1 MAEYKVT
8 VSDALLSN
16 LLSGDKQ
23 GLGELVESV
32 LNQVLEAQAEEQLGA
47 GRYERREGRT
57 GYRNG
62 YRPRQLYSRVGPLTL
77 RVPQFRD
84 GGFSTEIFQ
93 RYQRFKQALVLAL
106 MEMVVNGVSTRK
118 VASITEKLCGASF
131 SKSTVSRLCAALD
144 VRVRAWNERPL
155 GRFPFLLLD
164 ALYVKVREDE
174 RIVTKAALLVSGVNA
189 EGYREVLGLKMGDSE
204 SEGFWRDL
212 FDELKNRGLHGVA
225 FVVSD
230 EHKGL
235 VSALRRS
242 FQGAVWQRCQVHF
255 IRNVLAHTPSRHRMA
270 MTEGLKRIFRA
281 ETASEARQKAHALM
295 DEMESKAPKAVACL
309 EEGLEDA
316 LAVLALPEKYRR
328 RLKSTNMQERLIQ
341 EIRRRERVIRI
352 FPNEDSAQR
361 LIGALLAEIHE
372 VWQERRYLEM
382 SDFHEWWE
390 AQQHSERKE
399 SKVVGID
406 H

>member
-1 MAEYKVT
+1 MAEYEIKV
-8 VSDALLSN
+8 SEALLSN
-16 LLSGDKQ
+16 LLSGGKE

-47 GRYERREGRT
+47 GRYERSEART

-62 YRPRQLYSRVGPLTL
+62 YRTRQLYSRVGPLTL

-84 GGFSTEIFQ
+84 GTFSTEIFQ
-93 RYQRFKQALVLAL
+93 RYQRSEQALVLAL

-118 VASITEKLCGASF
+118 VAKITEELCGTSF

-144 VRVRAWNERPL
+144 ARVRAWSEWPL
-155 GRFPFLLLD
+155 GRFPFLLVD
-164 ALYVKVREDE
+164 ALYVKAREDE
-174 RIVTKAALLVSGVNA
+174 RIVTKAALLVSGINA
-189 EGYREVLGLKMGDSE
+189 EGYRELLGLKMGDSE

-212 FDELKNRGLHGVA
+212 FDELKGRGLEGVA

-235 VSALRRS
+235 VGAVRRC

-255 IRNVLAHTPSRHRMA
+255 TRNVLAHTPSRHKAA
-270 MTEGLKRIFRA
+270 MTEGLKRVFRA
-281 ETASEARQKAHALM
+281 ETASEAREKAHALM
-295 DEMESKAPKAVACL
+295 DEMEGKAPKAVVCL
-309 EEGLEDA
+309 EEGLEDT
-316 LAVLALPEKYRR
+316 LAVLALSEKYRR
-328 RLKSTNMQERLIQ
+328 RLKSTNMQERLVQ
-341 EIRRRERVIRI
+341 EVRRRERVIRI
-352 FPNEDSAQR
+352 FPNEESAHR

-372 VWQERRYLEM
+372 EWQGRRYLDM

-390 AQQHSERKE
+390 AQQPSDQKE
-399 SKVVGID
+399 DKVVGID

>member
-1 MAEYKVT
+1 MAEYKIT
-8 VSDALLSN
+8 VNDTLLSN
-16 LLSGDKQ
+16 LLSGDRQ

-47 GRYERREGRT
+47 SRYERSEQRT

-62 YRPRQLYSRVGPLTL
+62 HRPRQLYTRVGPLTL

-84 GGFSTEIFQ
+84 GSFSTEIFQ
-93 RYQRFKQALVLAL
+93 RYQRSEQALVLAL
-106 MEMVVNGVSTRK
+106 MEMVLNGVSTRK
-118 VASITEKLCGASF
+118 VTRITEELCGTAF

-144 VRVRAWNERPL
+144 DRVRAFNERPL
-155 GRFPFLLLD
+155 GCFPFLLVD
-164 ALYVKVREDE
+164 ALYVKVREQE
-174 RIVTKAALLVSGVNA
+174 RVVTKAALLVSGINA
-189 EGYREVLGLKMGDSE
+189 EGYREVLGIRMGDSE

-212 FDELKNRGLHGVA
+212 FDWLKQRGLEGVA

-235 VSALRRS
+235 VNAIRRC
-242 FQGAVWQRCQVHF
+242 FQGAIWQRCQVHF
-255 IRNVLAHTPSRHRMA
+255 LRNVLTHTPARHKAA

-281 ETASEARQKAHALM
+281 ETAQEARQKTHALM
-295 DEMESKAPKAVACL
+295 DEKEDKAPKAVTCL

-316 LAVLALPEKYRR
+316 LAVMALPEKYRR

-341 EIRRRERVIRI
+341 EVRRRERVIRI
-352 FPNEDSAQR
+352 FPNEASAER

-372 VWQERRYLEM
+372 DWQDRRYLDM
-382 SDFHEWWE
+382 SVFDEWWE
-390 AQQHSERKE
+390 AQQALDQHRD
-399 SKVVGID
+399 KVVGID

>member
-1 MAEYKVT
+1 MAEYEIT

-16 LLSGDKQ
+16 LLSGGKE

-47 GRYERREGRT
+47 GRYERCEGRR

-62 YRPRQLYSRVGPLTL
+62 YRPRQLYSRVGPMVL

-84 GGFSTEIFQ
+84 GSFSTEIFQ
-93 RYQRFKQALVLAL
+93 RYQRSEQALVLAL

-118 VASITEKLCGASF
+118 VAKITEELCGTAF
-131 SKSTVSRLCAALD
+131 SKSTVSRLCAALEA
-144 VRVRAWNERPL
+144 RVRAWGERPL
-155 GRFPFLLLD
+155 GSFPLLLVD

-174 RIVTKAALLVSGVNA
+174 RVVTKAALLVSGVNA
-189 EGYREVLGLKMGDSE
+189 EGYREVLGLRLGDSE
-204 SEGFWRDL
+204 SEGFWRDM
-212 FDELKNRGLHGVA
+212 FDWLKGRGLHGVA

-235 VSALRRS
+235 VGAVRRC
-242 FQGAVWQRCQVHF
+242 FQGATWQRCQVHF
-255 IRNVLAHTPSRHRMA
+255 GRNVLSHTPSRHKA
-270 MTEGLKRIFRA
+270 ALAEGLKRVFRA
-281 ETASEARQKAHALM
+281 ESAKEAREKAHALM
-295 DEMESKAPKAVACL
+295 DEMESKAPRAVACL
-309 EEGLEDA
+309 EDGLEDA

-328 RLKSTNMQERLIQ
+328 RMKSTNMQERLIQ
-341 EIRRRERVIRI
+341 EVRRRERVIRI
-352 FPNEDSAQR
+352 FPNEASAER

-372 VWQERRYLEM
+372 EWQGRRYLDMDE
-382 SDFHEWWE
+382 FHEWWE
-390 AQQHSERKE
+390 AQRPADHEE
-399 SKVVGID
+399 ENAVGID